1 MNQAHMGVTFNE
13 IAERAL
19 EKKMKALLF
28 NSSKIRAEMCIKVE
42 TRAMITQSVVRH
54 FDWNVNELRRIE
66 SNDFE
71 WLSTAS

>member
-19 EKKMKALLF
+19 EKMKAVLF

-42 TRAMITQSVVRH
+42 THAMITQSVVRH